1 MSTLHIDGVAKT
13 FGGTVALHEVSLH
26 VGDGEFVTL
35 LGPSGCGKTTLMRII
50 AGITQPDGGA
60 IRVDGRDIH
69 TLPPEKR
76 NLWLVVQSYAL
87 FPHMT
92 VAANVGFGLKMRGVP
107 RAEADQRIARAL
119 DLVDLAPFAG
129 RHPRALSGGQQQRV
143 ALARAVVIEPDV
155 LLFDEPL
162 SNLDAKLR
170 DQLRD
175 DLRILQ
181 RRLGITAI
189 YVTHDQA
196 EAMALADRI
205 LVMKDGRIVEEGAP
219 VALYRQPRT
228 RFAAEF
234 LGQTNVLPV
243 RVDGGSV
250 LLPWN
255 QRVTVAGAAAGG
267 HVSLRPEDIAMVP
280 DPAGP
285 GEVRSVT
292 FLGASVECRVAVA
305 GIELRVRDTGSGV
318 EIPATGT
325 RVSLSARVAPH
336 LLSEGS
342 GAPAREAVA

>member
-1 MSTLHIDGVAKT
+1 MSTLYIDGVSKS
-13 FGGTVALHEVSLH
+13 FGDSVALHKISLSVS
-26 VGDGEFVTL
+26 DGEFVTL

-50 AGITQPDGGA
+50 AGITQPDGGT
-60 IRVDGRDIH
+60 IRVNDRDVH

-76 NLWLVVQSYAL
+76 NIGLVFQSYAL

-107 RAEADQRIARAL
+107 RGEADERIALAL
-119 DLVDLAPFAG
+119 DLVDLARFAG

-175 DLRILQ
+175 DLKILQ

-205 LVMKDGRIVEEGAP
+205 LVMKNGRIVEEGAP
-219 VALYRQPRT
+219 VALYRHPRT

-243 RVDGGSV
+243 RLEASSM
-250 LLPWN
+250 LLPWGELI
-255 QRVTVAGAAAGG
+255 TVAGATPGG

-280 DPAGP
+280 DTAGT

-305 GIELRVRDTGSGV
+305 GIELRVRDTGSGTA
-318 EIPATGT
+318 IPATGT
-325 RVSLSARVAPH
+325 RVSLTARVTPH
-336 LLSEGS
+336 LLSEDAD
-342 GAPAREAVA
+342 APAGETVA

>member
-1 MSTLHIDGVAKT
+1 VSTLDIDGVAKS
-13 FGGTVALHEVSLH
+13 FGDTTALHRISLH
-26 VGDGEFVTL
+26 VADGEFVTL

-50 AGITQPDGGA
+50 AGITPPDGGT
-60 IRVDGRDIH
+60 IRVNGRDIH
-69 TLPPEKR
+69 ILPPEKR
-76 NLWLVVQSYAL
+76 NIGLVFQSYAL

-92 VAANVGFGLKMRGVP
+92 VAANVGFGLKMRGIAGP
-107 RAEADQRIARAL
+107 AAEARVRAAL
-119 DLVDLAPFAG
+119 DLVDLGAFAD

-175 DLRILQ
+175 DLKVLQ

-219 VALYRQPRT
+219 VALYRAPRT

-243 RVDGGSV
+243 QLDGGHAV
-250 LLPWN
+250 LPWG
-255 QRVTVAGAAAGG
+255 QRFAGVAATAGG
-267 HVSLRPEDIAMVP
+267 HVSLRPEDIAMTA
-280 DPAGP
+280 DPTGP
-285 GEVRSVT
+285 GAVRSVT
-292 FLGASVECRVAVA
+292 FLGATVECRVAIADV
-305 GIELRVRDTGSGV
+305 ELRVRDSGSAAS
-318 EIPATGT
+318 IPAIGT

-336 LLSEGS
+336 PLSEG
-342 GAPAREAVA
+342 ATIPPEAVA

>member
-1 MSTLHIDGVAKT
+1 MSTLQLDGVAKT
-13 FGGTVALHEVSLH
+13 FGDTTALHKVSLH
-26 VGDGEFVTL
+26 VADGEFVTL

-50 AGITQPDGGA
+50 AGITQPDCGT
-60 IRVDGRDIH
+60 IRVGGHEIH
-69 TLPPEKR
+69 MLPPEKR
-76 NLWLVVQSYAL
+76 NIGLVFQSYAL

-92 VAANVGFGLKMRGVP
+92 VAANVSFGLKMRGIP
-107 RAEADQRIARAL
+107 RDVAEARVKAAL
-119 DLVDLAPFAG
+119 DLVDLGALAG

-175 DLRILQ
+175 DLKVLQ

-219 VALYRQPRT
+219 VALYRAPRT

-243 RVDGGSV
+243 RLDRGQAVMPWGQRFGG
-250 LLPWN
+250 
-255 QRVTVAGAAAGG
+255 VAAGAGG
-267 HVSLRPEDIAMVP
+267 HVSLRPEDIAMTA
-280 DPAGP
+280 DPAGT
-285 GEVRSVT
+285 GEVCGVT
-292 FLGASVECRVAVA
+292 FLGASVECRVVV
-305 GIELRVRDTGSGV
+305 GDVEVRVRDSGSGV
-318 EIPATGT
+318 AIPAIGT
-325 RVSLSARVAPH
+325 RVSLTARVAPH
-336 LLSEGS
+336 PLSEAA
-342 GAPAREAVA
+342 APLTAALTA

>member
-1 MSTLHIDGVAKT
+1 MIRPALTRHTGAGGLPMSTLEIDGVAKT
-13 FGGTVALHEVSLH
+13 FGGTTALCMRYRLSWA
-26 VGDGEFVTL
+26 DGEFVTL

-50 AGITQPDGGA
+50 AGITPPDGGT
-60 IRVDGRDIH
+60 IKVDGRDIH
-69 TLPPEKR
+69 KLPPERR
-76 NLWLVVQSYAL
+76 NIGLVFQSYAL

-92 VAANVGFGLKMRGVP
+92 VAANVGFGLKMRGIP
-107 RAEADQRIARAL
+107 RVEAEARVAKAL
-119 DLVDLAPFAG
+119 DLVDLGALAD

-175 DLRILQ
+175 DLKVLQ

-243 RVDGGSV
+243 RTEGGDV
-250 LLPWN
+250 LLPWD
-255 QRVTVAGAAAGG
+255 QRITVAGALTGG
-267 HVSLRPEDIAMVP
+267 HVSLRPRISP
-280 DPAGP
+280 
-285 GEVRSVT
+285 
-292 FLGASVECRVAVA
+292 
-305 GIELRVRDTGSGV
+305 
-318 EIPATGT
+318 
-325 RVSLSARVAPH
+325 
-336 LLSEGS
+336 
-342 GAPAREAVA
+342 

>member
-1 MSTLHIDGVAKT
+1 MSTLHLDGIAKS
-13 FGGTVALHEVSLH
+13 FGDATALHALSLS
-26 VGDGEFVTL
+26 VADGEFVTL

-50 AGITQPDGGA
+50 AGITQPDRGE
-60 IRVDGRDIH
+60 IRIDGRAIH
-69 TLPPEKR
+69 ALPPERR
-76 NLWLVVQSYAL
+76 NIGLVFQSYAL

-92 VAANVGFGLKMRGVP
+92 VAANVGFGLKMRG
-107 RAEADQRIARAL
+107 IARADADARVAAAL
-119 DLVDLAPFAG
+119 DLVDLGAFAE
-129 RHPRALSGGQQQRV
+129 RYPKALSGGQQQRV
-143 ALARAVVIEPDV
+143 ALARAVVIEPDI

-175 DLRILQ
+175 DLKVLQ

-205 LVMKDGRIVEEGAP
+205 LVMQAGRIIEEGAP

-243 RVDGGSV
+243 VRQNGQAV
-250 LLPWN
+250 LPWG
-255 QRVTVAGAAAGG
+255 QPIIAKAAAEAT
-267 HVSLRPEDIAMVP
+267 HVSLRPEDIAMVL
-280 DPAGP
+280 DPEGP

-292 FLGASVECRVAVA
+292 FLGASVECRVAF
-305 GIELRVRDTGSGV
+305 GDLEIRMRDTGSGV
-318 EIPATGT
+318 ALPAVGQ
-325 RVSLSARVAPH
+325 RVSFNTRTPPH
-336 LLSEGS
+336 PLGEVELM
-342 GAPAREAVA
+342 ALP

>member
-1 MSTLHIDGVAKT
+1 VSTLHIDGVAKT
-13 FGGTVALHEVSLH
+13 FGDTTALHQLSLH
-26 VGDGEFVTL
+26 VADGEFVTL

-50 AGITQPDGGA
+50 AGITAPDGGTV
-60 IRVDGRDIH
+60 RVDGRDIH
-69 TLPPEKR
+69 MLPPEKR
-76 NLWLVVQSYAL
+76 NIGLVFQSYAL

-92 VAANVGFGLKMRGVP
+92 VAANVGFGLRMRGIP
-107 RAEADQRIARAL
+107 RPEAEARVKAAL
-119 DLVDLAPFAG
+119 DLVDLGALAE

-175 DLRILQ
+175 DLRVLQ

-219 VALYRQPRT
+219 VALYRAPRT

-243 RVDGGSV
+243 RITDAQAV
-250 LLPWN
+250 LPWG
-255 QRVTVAGAAAGG
+255 QPYAGTGG
-267 HVSLRPEDIAMVP
+267 HVSLRPEDIAMTA
-280 DPAGP
+280 DPAGMAV
-285 GEVRSVT
+285 VRSVT
-292 FLGASVECRVAVA
+292 FLGASVECRVIIGDV
-305 GIELRVRDTGSGV
+305 ELRVRDSGGGV
-318 EIPATGT
+318 AIPAIGT
-325 RVSLSARVAPH
+325 RVSLTARVAPH
-336 LLSEGS
+336 PLSEGA
-342 GAPAREAVA
+342 APGAVA